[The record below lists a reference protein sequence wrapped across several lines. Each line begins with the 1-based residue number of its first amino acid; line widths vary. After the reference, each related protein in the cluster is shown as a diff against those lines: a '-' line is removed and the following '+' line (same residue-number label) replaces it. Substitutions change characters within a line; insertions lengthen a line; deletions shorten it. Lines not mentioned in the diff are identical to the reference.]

1 MGRRETVRFEAIKPS
16 EILAQ
21 TEQRKE
27 VELILP
33 PSHPKQAELINAFD
47 ARRDPTD
54 PDVGPIYNENY
65 PGFDELPKFYP
76 HLRFI
81 AGACGSK
88 FGKTYGCSI
97 RVAKEAWD
105 NPGSLNWWVSP
116 SYKQAEIAYRLVK
129 RLLPKSLYHDYKA
142 DLRLELLDPDG
153 NHWSDIE
160 FKSADNDD
168 NLRGFAVNFFVLD
181 EAARIS
187 RAAYDSVMT
196 TTTQTDGRGIIIST
210 PKGRGW
216 FYDEYQKGEK
226 HHLLEGEEDEY
237 PEWLS
242 IRMPTWENPTVKPSR
257 IMTLKKN
264 MPKDVFEQEIAARFL
279 LESAGVFRN
288 IRTCIKNGQM
298 DRSGRP
304 VWEPRVPGHRYVMGV
319 DLARKRD
326 YSVIMVFDQQRKHM
340 VYYDRFNALEWSIQ
354 KSRIVDIA
362 KRYNARVVMDST
374 GLGDPICQDIRHA
387 GVAVEPFII
396 SNRSKQ
402 ELIEKLR
409 VNIEFAHITFPQV
422 PVMIRELENFEYNF
436 KSSGTITYS
445 APAGQHDDCVI
456 ALALANWGMS
466 RQPMIYKAKQMRGI

>member
-1 MGRRETVRFEAIKPS
+1 MET
-16 EILAQ
+16 Q
-21 TEQRKE
+21 KE

-47 ARRDPTD
+47 ARRDPSH
-54 PDVGPIYNENY
+54 PELGPIYSEDY
-65 PGFDELPKFYP
+65 PGFFNLPKFYP
-76 HLRFI
+76 DLRFI

-97 RVAKEAWD
+97 RIAKEAWD
-105 NPGSLNWWVSP
+105 NPGSLNWWVAP

-129 RLLPKSLYHDYKA
+129 RLLPRSMYQDYKA

-226 HHLLEGEEDEY
+226 AHLMEGSEDEY

-242 IRMPTWENPTVKPSR
+242 IRMPTWENPTVKPAR
-257 IMTLKKN
+257 IMTLRKN
-264 MPKDVFEQEIAARFL
+264 MPRDVFEQEIAARFL
-279 LESAGVFRN
+279 LESAGVFRG
-288 IRTCIKNGQM
+288 IQSCIKRGLI
-298 DRSGRP
+298 DRSGNP
-304 VWEPRVPGHRYVMGV
+304 QWEEPIKGRRYVMGV

-326 YSVIMVFDQQRKHM
+326 YSVIMVFDTVRKHM

-354 KSRIVDIA
+354 KARIVSTA
-362 KRYNARVVMDST
+362 KKFRARVIMDGT
-374 GLGDPICQDIRHA
+374 GLGDPIVGDIKNA
-387 GVAVEPFII
+387 GVQVEPFII
-396 SNRSKQ
+396 GSRSKQ

-409 VNIEFAHITFPQV
+409 VAIEFQNVTFPLI
-422 PVMIRELENFEYNF
+422 PVLIRELERYEYKIN
-436 KSSGTITYS
+436 SNGHISYS
-445 APAGQHDDCVI
+445 APAGQHDDTVI
-456 ALALANWGMS
+456 ALALAVWGMS
-466 RQPMIYKAKQMRGI
+466 QTPMIYKAKQVRGI

>member
-1 MGRRETVRFEAIKPS
+1 
-16 EILAQ
+16 
-21 TEQRKE
+21 

-47 ARRDPTD
+47 ARKDPEH
-54 PDVGPIYNENY
+54 PELGAIYHEDY
-65 PGFDELPKFYP
+65 PGFADLPRYYP
-76 HLRFI
+76 DLRFI

-105 NPGSLNWWVSP
+105 NPGSLNWWVAP
-116 SYKQAEIAYRLVK
+116 SYKQAEIAFRLVK
-129 RLLPKSLYHDYKA
+129 RLLPKSMYNPRPS
-142 DLRLELLDPDG
+142 DLRIEVLDPDG
-153 NHWSDIE
+153 NHYSDIE

-216 FYDEYQKGEK
+216 FFDEYQKGEK
-226 HHLLEGEEDEY
+226 SHLLEGTEDDY

-242 IRMPTWENPTVKPSR
+242 IRMPTWANPTVKAAR

-264 MPKDVFEQEIAARFL
+264 MPSDVFEQEIAARFL
-279 LESAGVFRN
+279 LESAGVFRGVRN
-288 IRTCIKNGQM
+288 CIKDGLVDAQ
-298 DRSGRP
+298 GKP
-304 VWEPRVPGHRYVMGV
+304 LWENPIEGHRYVMGV

-326 YSVIMVFDQQRKHM
+326 YSVIMVFDTKRKHL

-354 KSRIVDIA
+354 KARIVQVA
-362 KRYNARVVMDST
+362 KRYKARVVIDST
-374 GLGDPICQDIRHA
+374 GLGDPICQDIKNA
-387 GVAVEPFII
+387 GVNVEPFIFT
-396 SNRSKQ
+396 SRSKQ
-402 ELIEKLR
+402 EVVEKLR
-409 VNIEFAHITFPQV
+409 VSLEFGHISFPKL
-422 PVMIRELENFEYNF
+422 PVVVRELENYEYKINSNGNISY
-436 KSSGTITYS
+436 SSPS
-445 APAGQHDDCVI
+445 GQHDDTVMAMC
-456 ALALANWGMS
+456 LANWGMS
-466 RQPMIYKAKQMRGI
+466 QAPLIYRARQVRGL

>member
-1 MGRRETVRFEAIKPS
+1 MSRNQVPRFESRPS
-16 EILAQ
+16 EILGRV
-21 TEQRKE
+21 EQAKE
-27 VELILP
+27 VELVLP

-47 ARRDPTD
+47 ARRDPEH
-54 PDVGPIYNENY
+54 PELGPIFHEDY
-65 PGFDELPKFYP
+65 PGFESLPRYYP
-76 HLRFI
+76 DLRFI

-105 NPGSLNWWVSP
+105 NPGSLNWWVAP

-129 RLLPKSLYHDYKA
+129 RLLPKTMCNPRPS
-142 DLRLELLDPDG
+142 DLRLEVLDPDG
-153 NHWSDIE
+153 NHYSDIE

-196 TTTQTDGRGIIIST
+196 TTTQTDGRGVIIST

-226 HHLLEGEEDEY
+226 GHLQEGDVDEY

-242 IRMPTWENPTVKPSR
+242 IRMPTWANPTVKASR
-257 IMTLKKN
+257 IMTLRKN
-264 MPKDVFEQEIAARFL
+264 MPHDVFEQEIAARFL
-279 LESAGVFRN
+279 LESAGVFRG
-288 IRTCIKNGQM
+288 IRGCIKNGILGPGGQH
-298 DRSGRP
+298 
-304 VWEPRVPGHRYVMGV
+304 VWERPIDGHRYVMGV

-326 YSVIMVFDQQRKHM
+326 YSVIMVFDTKRRHM

-354 KSRIVDIA
+354 KARIIEAA
-362 KRYNARVVMDST
+362 KKYKARVTIDST
-374 GLGDPICQDIRHA
+374 GLGDPITQDIRNA
-387 GVAVEPFII
+387 GVAVDPFIF
-396 SNRSKQ
+396 SSRSKQ
-402 ELIEKLR
+402 DLVEKLR
-409 VNIEFAHITFPQV
+409 VSIEFANISFPQI
-422 PVMIRELENFEYNF
+422 PVLVRELERYEYKIN
-436 KSSGTITYS
+436 SNGHVGYS
-445 APAGQHDDCVI
+445 APSGAHDDTVM

-466 RQPMIYKAKQMRGI
+466 QAPLIYRARQVRGI